1 MADKHRAA
9 LDAMVRDA
17 CEQQAALGRL
27 PAPLASHDE
36 LRPIIER
43 LEQKNAEKAGR
54 TQPQARPRQEKP
66 LDQIAAAYRKA
77 GGVGTNLR
85 LVKPNGNGEIVRPR
99 LGKAKRLARKRLSE
113 RIRWMVA
120 RDAQGQPLRPEYD
133 RRIKELCNAFL
144 DVGVGN
150 KQAACEAFDTLLSDS
165 DRHVGRVW
173 HQPPPRP
180 IYSSAKA
187 KA

>member
-66 LDQIAAAYRKA
+66 QGRWSGHKPPPGETERQWGDRPPATRQGEATGEEAPQRTDPLDGCSRCAGPAAAAR
-77 GGVGTNLR
+77 
-85 LVKPNGNGEIVRPR
+85 VRPEDQ
-99 LGKAKRLARKRLSE
+99 GTVQ
-113 RIRWMVA
+113 RI
-120 RDAQGQPLRPEYD
+120 P
-133 RRIKELCNAFL
+133 
-144 DVGVGN
+144 
-150 KQAACEAFDTLLSDS
+150 
-165 DRHVGRVW
+165 
-173 HQPPPRP
+173 
-180 IYSSAKA
+180 
-187 KA
+187 